1 MAGMQVL
8 RDLEAF
14 TDDTEL
20 VASVR
25 GRRLQKE
32 WLALQNDPPPG
43 MTLKERRVQNTTTE
57 WVIELKGSP
66 RTQYEGQKFQ
76 LLFTFSSQ
84 FPFEPPQVMFTGE
97 NIPAVPFVDSN
108 GHIRLSSLTVME
120 WTPVLTVR
128 VVHPTIPQRR
138 ESGGVGGS
146 TSEGLL
152 QFSCCSRG
160 ASHTCSSHKN
170 PSALKKHPQTII
182 LWEGGI

>member
-1 MAGMQVL
+1 MVCMQ
-8 RDLEAF
+8 
-14 TDDTEL
+14 
-20 VASVR
+20 
-25 GRRLQKE
+25 RRLQKE

-146 TSEGLL
+146 TMTRVSSTGTFSSYNQAHTQYTGSFQSYRNEWTSLEKRRFGTVTL
-152 QFSCCSRG
+152 QQ
-160 ASHTCSSHKN
+160 A
-170 PSALKKHPQTII
+170 KKT
-182 LWEGGI
+182 

>member
-1 MAGMQVL
+1 MVCMQ
-8 RDLEAF
+8 
-14 TDDTEL
+14 
-20 VASVR
+20 
-25 GRRLQKE
+25 RRLQKE

-146 TSEGLL
+146 TVLNKPHH
-152 QFSCCSRG
+152 QDWHWHHISRQ
-160 ASHTCSSHKN
+160 AVV
-170 PSALKKHPQTII
+170 LFFVII
-182 LWEGGI
+182 FFVQ